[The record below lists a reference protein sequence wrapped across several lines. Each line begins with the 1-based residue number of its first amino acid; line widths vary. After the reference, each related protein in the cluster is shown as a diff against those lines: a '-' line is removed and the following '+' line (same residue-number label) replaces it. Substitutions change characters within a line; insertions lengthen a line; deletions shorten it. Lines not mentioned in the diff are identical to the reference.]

1 MSASGV
7 HRIWIVAAWL
17 LASGLV
23 AERTQSVL
31 PLNSL
36 TVPAT
41 ALPEDCAILPPPA
54 PGLAPAIGGAV
65 AIIPAR
71 FPTNPWSGTDREI
84 MAAVRAAIDG
94 APSVMQRPLPD
105 VPPGLRVTPAAWS
118 HLADNVVQAYHAA
131 YRAID
136 GYSVEVFAATFN
148 DVKLTTPPE
157 SSLPTLTSPRE
168 LSSRVV
174 LGATVV
180 RISARTSTD
189 CLRAVRA
196 HVESLK

>member
-1 MSASGV
+1 
-7 HRIWIVAAWL
+7 
-17 LASGLV
+17 
-23 AERTQSVL
+23 
-31 PLNSL
+31 
-36 TVPAT
+36 
-41 ALPEDCAILPPPA
+41 
-54 PGLAPAIGGAV
+54 
-65 AIIPAR
+65 
-71 FPTNPWSGTDREI
+71 

-94 APSVMQRPLPD
+94 APLVGQRLLPD
-105 VPPGLRVTPAAWS
+105 VPPGLPRATPADWS

-157 SSLPTLTSPRE
+157 PPLPTLSSPRE
-168 LSSRVV
+168 LSTRVV

-180 RISARTSTD
+180 RIAARTSTD

-196 HVESLK
+196 HVESLR